1 MQSNGSAK
9 TSLLQHRSSVDML
22 ALPNRVLQQ
31 SSFERRAQAAAL
43 PGLWWFASEVQPDP

>member
-9 TSLLQHRSSVDML
+9 QCLLQHRSPVDSL
-22 ALPNRVLQQ
+22 ASPNCVLQPC
-31 SSFERRAQAAAL
+31 FLKCCAQAAAL